1 MPARKQPRRIARE
14 LTLLSLSQ
22 ISSEETENLSKQQLN
37 DLVLAAIRTL
47 TNELQEVL
55 EAASAEVQRGNDRL
69 LTSETRA
76 TDVRSAKAM
85 IQEALELAKTAINR
99 LGDAVELPEF
109 VQLANQYEVREY
121 AMELIGTVSRR
132 RQDIDE
138 TINGAI
144 VNWQLSR
151 LPKID
156 QDILRI
162 AVAEMWL
169 LDLTPKF
176 AINEAVELAKRY
188 SESEGYRLING
199 VLRRVSDKLKAE
211 AKADAQAEALL

>member
-14 LTLLSLSQ
+14 LALLSLSQ
-22 ISSEETENLSKQQLN
+22 INRDDSESLSQQKLN

-47 TNELQEVL
+47 TTELQDVL
-55 EAASAEVQRGNDRL
+55 EAASAEVRRGSDRL

-76 TDVRSAKAM
+76 TDVNSAKAM
-85 IQEALELAKTAINR
+85 VQEALDLAQTAINR

-121 AMELIGTVSRR
+121 AVELISTVSRR
-132 RQDIDE
+132 QTEIDDM
-138 TINGAI
+138 INGAI

-169 LDLTPKF
+169 LGLDSKFNVNVKF

-199 VLRRVSDKLKAE
+199 VLRRVSEKLKIE
-211 AKADAQAEALL
+211 AQAPL

>member
-14 LTLLSLSQ
+14 LALLSLSQ
-22 ISSEETENLSKQQLN
+22 INVEDSEDLSEQKLN

-47 TNELQEVL
+47 TTELQDAL
-55 EAASAEVQRGNDRL
+55 EAASAEVRRGGDRL
-69 LTSETRA
+69 LTSETRSS
-76 TDVRSAKAM
+76 DVRSAKAM
-85 IQEALELAKTAINR
+85 VQEALELAQTAINR

-121 AMELIGTVSRR
+121 AIELISTVSRR
-132 RQDIDE
+132 QTEIDNM
-138 TINGAI
+138 INGAI

-169 LDLTPKF
+169 LGLDSKFTVNVKF

-199 VLRRVSDKLKAE
+199 VLRRVSEKLKTE
-211 AKADAQAEALL
+211 AQAPL